1 MFKNIKIAA
10 KLIVGFIIV
19 AALAAA
25 TGVVGIYG
33 MLSLNNKDTEIYEK
47 NLLSIEVMGDIRED
61 FQAELIALNKL
72 VLYSGEAN
80 GSLDATLATLD
91 NLASQATENIAAY
104 EATMSDPSLETA
116 YYNAKDAYSKGF
128 QDTKNQVIE
137 YAKAGDSAG
146 AFKALTA
153 GEDAINQVAEG
164 LGQSAVNN
172 SQWAKAAVDG
182 NGNLFRQMSLIQ
194 ILVVAVAVVVAIFLG
209 LYLAKMIARPI
220 SACIDR
226 MKLMAEKG
234 DTKSPVQV
242 FDTKDESGQLSQMMA
257 ALFAGI
263 AELIA
268 DQSRIMIALAKG
280 DFTQKTNCD
289 YVGDFAIL
297 KSTVEEI
304 ETSMNDTLGKIN
316 QSADQ
321 VSTGSS
327 QVSNGAQELAQGATE
342 QASTIQELAD
352 TLNMTA
358 KGIKTNADDA
368 GEVSEKVQLVA
379 GEVLESNEK
388 MRSMMDAM
396 QQINGSSSEIGK
408 IIKTIEDIAFQT
420 NILALNAA
428 VEAARAGAAGQ
439 GFAVVADEVRNLA
452 SKSAEASKNTAA
464 LIDTSIAAVN
474 NGSKIAEETANSLM
488 AAVEG
493 TNEIVDRINNISL
506 GTKEQSVAIQQIT
519 QGVDQISAVVQNN
532 SATAEESAA
541 ASEELSGQAQLMREL
556 VARFKLLGDSAPMM
570 NASHM
575 TANFDMDD
583 EAFMAD
589 SFSDDSKY

>member
-1 MFKNIKIAA
+1 MFKNLKIAA

-19 AALAAA
+19 AALAVA

-33 MLSLNNKDTEIYEK
+33 MNGLNTKDTEIYEM
-47 NLLSIEVMGDIRED
+47 NLRSIEVMGNIRED
-61 FQAELIALNKL
+61 FQAEQIALNKL

-80 GSLDATLATLD
+80 GSLNEVLAELD
-91 NLASQATENIAAY
+91 DLALQATENITQY

-116 YYNAKDAYSKGF
+116 YYEAKDIYSKDF
-128 QDTKNQVIE
+128 QEIKAKVRE
-137 YAKAGDSAG
+137 YAQAGDSAN
-146 AFKALTA
+146 AYKTL
-153 GEDAINQVAEG
+153 AEG
-164 LGQSAVNN
+164 EEVITKVEQGLSQSATNN
-172 SQWAKAAVDG
+172 SEWAKAAVDE
-182 NGNLFRQMSLIQ
+182 NGNLFRQMSIIQ
-194 ILVVAVAVVVAIFLG
+194 IIVVAAAVVVAIFLG
-209 LYLAKMIARPI
+209 LYLAKMISRPI
-220 SACIDR
+220 RACIDR

-242 FDTKDESGQLSQMMA
+242 FESRDESGQLSQMMSG
-257 ALFAGI
+257 LFTGI
-263 AELIA
+263 YELIA
-268 DQSRIMIALAKG
+268 DQSRVMVALGEG
-280 DFTQKTNCD
+280 DFTQTTNCE

-297 KSTVEEI
+297 KSTMQKI
-304 ETSMNDTLGKIN
+304 ESSMNDTLSRIN

-321 VSTGSS
+321 VSTGSG

-358 KGIKTNADDA
+358 KGIKANADDA
-368 GEVSEKVQLVA
+368 GEVSQKVQQVA
-379 GEVLESNEK
+379 SEVLESNEK
-388 MRSMMDAM
+388 MRSMMEAM
-396 QQINGSSSEIGK
+396 QQINDSSAEIGK

-464 LIDTSIAAVN
+464 LIDTSIAAVS
-474 NGSKIAEETANSLM
+474 NGSKIAEETAASLM

-506 GTKEQSVAIQQIT
+506 GTNEQSVAVQQIT

-556 VARFKLLGDSAPMM
+556 VARFKLLDSEGGVVSTT
-570 NASHM
+570 NYGASD
-575 TANFDMDD
+575 TGFTSDDDM
-583 EAFMAD
+583 
-589 SFSDDSKY
+589 DDSKY